1 MINLIITHV
10 SNFMVRIIVPL
21 FFEGGIF
28 VYKRRG
34 CFYCICCFLFIDVAY
49 GCGHAKARPYGVL
62 IVKKLFELSNRQ
74 LFELFFIIALE
85 GVVFVV
91 FKSGG
96 GRMPFVK

>member
-1 MINLIITHV
+1 M
-10 SNFMVRIIVPL
+10 
-21 FFEGGIF
+21 
-28 VYKRRG
+28 
-34 CFYCICCFLFIDVAY
+34 AY

-96 GRMPFVK
+96 GGCHL